1 MIFLYNFAEFD
12 LGVLQ
17 SILKWYTIDSE
28 IQKIGVCI
36 SE

>member
-1 MIFLYNFAEFD
+1 MIFLYNFAEFN

-17 SILKWYTIDSE
+17 SILKRYTIVSE